1 MAKINTFCSLFT
13 QILILIL
20 RGSDESDDEFRVIKS
35 VYGIGALIT
44 RVTVIMIVVN
54 IDGENKEEMVAESDA
69 QIMLK
74 MML

>member
-13 QILILIL
+13 QTLLLIL
-20 RGSDESDDEFRVIKS
+20 RGSDESDDEFRVIKR
-35 VYGIGALIT
+35 VYGIGVLIT

-54 IDGENKEEMVAESDA
+54 KDGENKEEMVAESDA

>member
-1 MAKINTFCSLFT
+1 M
-13 QILILIL
+13 
-20 RGSDESDDEFRVIKS
+20 IKRL
-35 VYGIGALIT
+35 YGIGVLIT

-54 IDGENKEEMVAESDA
+54 KDGENKEEMVAEGDA

>member
-1 MAKINTFCSLFT
+1 M
-13 QILILIL
+13 
-20 RGSDESDDEFRVIKS
+20 IKRL
-35 VYGIGALIT
+35 YGIGVLIT

>member
-1 MAKINTFCSLFT
+1 M
-13 QILILIL
+13 
-20 RGSDESDDEFRVIKS
+20 IKS
-35 VYGIGALIT
+35 VYGIGVLIT

>member
-20 RGSDESDDEFRVIKS
+20 RGSDESDDEFRVIKR
-35 VYGIGALIT
+35 VYGIGVLIT